1 MLPSVCED
9 VPRQVPWQ
17 LESELAAKMER
28 EEQTVFTF
36 YYPEV
41 PKVKGDRRY
50 KRVRRY
56 LVVVQ
61 REEED
66 LFRGGSRQS
75 VLKTGKR

>member
-1 MLPSVCED
+1 
-9 VPRQVPWQ
+9 
-17 LESELAAKMER
+17 MER

-50 KRVRRY
+50 QRVRRC

-61 REEED
+61 WEEED

-75 VLKTGKR
+75 VLKIGKR